1 MPDNILSELNPR
13 QREAVEAISGPVLI
27 VAGPGSGKTRV
38 ITHRIAYLV
47 DRCGVQPYRI
57 AALTF
62 TNKAAREMRERAATL
77 IRTHNDQVTISTF
90 HSFCA
95 RVLRRHGE
103 LLGLDKDYTIYD
115 QSDQTS
121 LVKRAMEEL
130 NIDVKQFSPGNI
142 LSAISGA
149 KSKLIDV
156 EGYRLEK
163 VRLLRRDR
171 PPSLRK
177 VRRPPRPVFGPR
189 LRRPDPQ
196 DAHAVTAAFGRRSRA
211 TVTGTST
218 SWSDEF
224 QGH

>member
-1 MPDNILSELNPR
+1 MPDNILSDLNPR

-121 LVKRAMEEL
+121 VVKRAMEEL
-130 NIDVKQFSPGNI
+130 DINVKQFSPGNI

-163 VRLLRRDR
+163 SDYFAEIVHRVYERYEDLLAQSSALDFDDLILKTHTLLRQHSDVDR
-171 PPSLRK
+171 ELP
-177 VRRPPRPVFGPR
+177 
-189 LRRPDPQ
+189 
-196 DAHAVTAAFGRRSRA
+196 
-211 TVTGTST
+211 
-218 SWSDEF
+218 
-224 QGH
+224 